1 MTLTTST
8 SHPSTGRSGPR
19 SPALIALA
27 TLVPEI
33 GLGLLLFAAARDQ
46 IRGRLGED
54 RERGDAVQWVILAA
68 VGAVIAVTVG
78 TIVYNKVTNKA
89 NTISTDTPAA
99 GQ

>member
-1 MTLTTST
+1 MTLTTT
-8 SHPSTGRSGPR
+8 HTNPVRSGPR
-19 SPALIALA
+19 SPALLALA

-78 TIVYNKVTNKA
+78 TIVYNKVTSKA

>member
-1 MTLTTST
+1 MTVQLT
-8 SHPSTGRSGPR
+8 HPPTLARHPHMN
-19 SPALIALA
+19 ALFA
-27 TLVPEI
+27 VFPEL
-33 GLGLLLFAAARDQ
+33 GLGLVLFAAARDQ
-46 IRGRLGED
+46 LRDRLGERIGDD

-68 VGAVIAVTVG
+68 LGAVIAVTVG